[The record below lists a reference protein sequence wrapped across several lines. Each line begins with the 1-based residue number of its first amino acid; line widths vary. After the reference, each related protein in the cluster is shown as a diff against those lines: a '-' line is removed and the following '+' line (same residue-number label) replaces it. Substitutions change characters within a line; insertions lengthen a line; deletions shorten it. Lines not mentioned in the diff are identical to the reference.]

1 MNKRWSCLTNEDAV
15 ANLAWGLGI
24 VAVAL
29 AGTLARKL
37 GFLDAD
43 TLKRMVI
50 GANGL
55 MIAWNGNRMPKQWV
69 PSAWARRVRR
79 VGGWSMTLSGLVYAG
94 LWAFAPLPVAFAW
107 GTVAVL
113 AGIGT
118 TIGYCVTVRRTT
130 KAG

>member
-1 MNKRWSCLTNEDAV
+1 MNEDVV

-79 VGGWSMTLSGLVYAG
+79 IAGWSMTLSGLVYAG
-94 LWAFAPLPVAFAW
+94 LWAFAPLPVAFTW
-107 GTVAVL
+107 GTVAVV

-118 TIGYCVTVRRTT
+118 TIGYCLTARR
-130 KAG
+130 KAKAA

>member
-1 MNKRWSCLTNEDAV
+1 MNKSWIRTSNDDWI
-15 ANLAWGLGI
+15 ANIAWGLGI
-24 VAVAL
+24 VVMAIA
-29 AGTLARKL
+29 ATLARKL
-37 GFLDAD
+37 GWMDGEAVE
-43 TLKRMVI
+43 RMVI

-69 PSAWARRVRR
+69 PSECARRFRR

-94 LWAFAPLPVAFAW
+94 LWAFAPLPVAFTW
-107 GTVAVL
+107 GTVAVV
-113 AGIGT
+113 AGIGI